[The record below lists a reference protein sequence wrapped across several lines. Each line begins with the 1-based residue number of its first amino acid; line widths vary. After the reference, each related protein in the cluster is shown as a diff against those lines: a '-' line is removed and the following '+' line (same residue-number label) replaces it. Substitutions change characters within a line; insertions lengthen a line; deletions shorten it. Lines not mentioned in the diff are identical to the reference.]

1 MLCVE
6 WLDSLGASGPEI
18 MTADPQPEMGR
29 RLAVY
34 SVSSRKIIEK

>member
-1 MLCVE
+1 MLYAE
-6 WLDSLGASGPEI
+6 WPDSLGAPSPEI

-29 RLAVY
+29 RLAAY